1 MRTPAPVLLSIV
13 ALLTAAPAQAQRPSK
28 ASPLTAGE
36 VREVHAAFRATLGNA
51 TVRTAV
57 RTAVQQQLRST
68 PPIAF
73 VKGHWVVPVDVAA
86 IYNNSGIR
94 PAIIAQLGASAV
106 VGRFGQIG
114 SIGVTDR
121 LGFVLVPGQ
130 LGAPLLGISVQSL
143 RGSLAEAAFLQNTT
157 EMGPGDA
164 INGVRL
170 GAAGAIGVF
179 EHTTGMLGAL
189 ADAFSNWWT
198 NTGGPK
204 DPNTGLEMDDP
215 NADPDGD
222 NVPNRLDGDDDG
234 DGTPDKD
241 DQAPYDPG
249 TQICFDCMGRTSAA
263 AFTNTSSSG
272 VLKLAFEAHAAAS
285 NLAKANRLVSLGAIG
300 GASVTMQI
308 GFASNLQ

>member
-28 ASPLTAGE
+28 ASPLSAGE

-51 TVRTAV
+51 TVRNAV
-57 RTAVQQQLRST
+57 RTAVHQQLRST

-86 IYNNSGIR
+86 VYNNSGIR
-94 PAIIAQLGASAV
+94 SAIVTQLGASAV
-106 VGRFGQIG
+106 AGRLGQIG
-114 SIGVTDR
+114 TIAVADR
-121 LGFVLVPGQ
+121 LGFALVPVQ
-130 LGAPLLGISVQSL
+130 LGVPLLGISVQSL

-157 EMGPGDA
+157 EMGPGTF
-164 INGVRL
+164 IS
-170 GAAGAIGVF
+170 GARAGLDGATVIF
-179 EHTTGMLGAL
+179 DRTTGMLGAM

-249 TQICFDCMGRTSAA
+249 TQICYDCMGRASSA
-263 AFTNTSSSG
+263 AFTNTSASG
-272 VLKLAFEAHAAAS
+272 VLKLAFEAHTAAV

-300 GASVTMQI
+300 GANATMQI
-308 GFASNLQ
+308 GFGSNF